1 MITLTTATAASS
13 FRSDRF
19 EGGVL
24 LASYL
29 ETVVSRRKKRTHLV
43 LKDATIAASYS
54 RQIET

>member
-1 MITLTTATAASS
+1 MTALK
-13 FRSDRF
+13 
-19 EGGVL
+19 GGVL